1 MNPIPNMRL
10 TTLRRFVAA
19 MLLSVVGVIQGTG
32 QIAVKGEKMSI
43 PEAIRQ
49 IEKGSGYTFSFN
61 ADDFMGMQPLTF
73 DCDGDIDKVLSCVFS
88 GTDIEWQIRG
98 NEISLKRAAKA
109 QKADAASGRRRMVSG
124 TVIDGTNE
132 EPLIGAIIRV
142 KGTNT
147 TAATDIDGHFD
158 ITFSGKKCTLE
169 ISYMGYSRQ
178 SVYIT
183 DQGNITVTMLPAN
196 EMLSEVVVV
205 GAGTQKKIS
214 VTGAIATVKGTEFR
228 APSSNLTNNLAG
240 KLAGVIAV
248 TNSGEPGSSSSFYIR
263 GINTFGGRTA
273 PLILLDGVEISSSD
287 LNNIPPE
294 NIESFSILKDASAT
308 AIYGARGANG
318 VMLVTTKNGEENTK
332 ARISVTYEHSVLK
345 PVNMV
350 EYADGPTYMDTYNY
364 ARQLRN
370 PGITPKYSAERIQ
383 ATREGLSPYLYPDVD
398 WRGLMMKKLT
408 QSQRAN
414 INITGGGSRV
424 TYYMSLQMNHDSGA
438 LDVPKNYS
446 LNNNHNLYR
455 YIFQNNIEYK
465 VTSATRLGMRINAQI
480 SHQKSPDT
488 SSKEIFQQV
497 QYNNPV
503 DYPAVYPDDGSGH
516 IKFGSDVIASGS
528 YFTNPYANM
537 LNSFKESNEN
547 KLNVSINLDQKLD
560 FITKGLSFTALVNFN
575 SWYYSSYTR
584 GLKPYYYRVQ
594 PGSYNPASDTYMLEQ
609 LQKGEDFISESSIYK
624 TGNNLFYFDAR
635 MNYSRSFGQHSV
647 TGMLMYMMRESRN
660 NILPSRNQGFSGR
673 VTYDFDHRYL
683 FEFNFGYNGTE
694 RLAKNDRY
702 EFFPAASVGWVISN
716 EKFWKPLN
724 QVVSHM
730 KLRASYG
737 LVGSDETGIN
747 AGAPYYMYR
756 YGVALYG
763 QNAYGRTFFK
773 TGMTPSNAFEGSGP
787 EITSYPVV
795 NGSWERSRQFDAG
808 VDLRLFNSLSVTF
821 DYFNYK
827 RDRILLQRASFP
839 SVMGYQGVKP
849 WSNMG
854 KVDNH
859 GFELSVNWIKRINKD
874 LSVDLRGNF
883 TYTENKVIYKDEP
896 DYPYTWQVETGKP
909 LGATFGF
916 IDDGLFI
923 DQNDID
929 SHADQ
934 SYFGS
939 KLIQPG
945 DIKYRDVNGDG
956 KINDMDRVMLSPYGR
971 APRIQYGF
979 GASVQWR
986 SFDFSVFFNGSA
998 KRRIMLDPAQLQPFN
1013 QMYTADR
1020 NLMQWIA
1027 DSHWQDGGDNSNV
1040 AWPRMGVLQAE
1051 YENNLNPS
1059 SFWMKKADFI
1069 RFKTLEIGYTW
1080 KFMRVYFSGDN
1091 IAVWSPFKYWDPEL
1105 DYNTYPLNRTFNIGV
1120 QCHF

>member
-683 FEFNFGYNGTE
+683 FEFNFGYIGTE
-694 RLAKNDRY
+694 RLAKNDRS
-702 EFFPAASVGWVISN
+702 EFFPSASVGWVISN

-916 IDDGLFI
+916 IADGLFI